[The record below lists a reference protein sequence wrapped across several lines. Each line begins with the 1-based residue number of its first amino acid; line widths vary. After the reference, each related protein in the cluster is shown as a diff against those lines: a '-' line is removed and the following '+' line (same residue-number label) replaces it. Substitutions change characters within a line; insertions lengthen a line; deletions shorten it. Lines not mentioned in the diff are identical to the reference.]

1 MEDKR
6 AFVNMLMNANM
17 DFQVCGDDIAVPF
30 PNLAA
35 TIIFQFGTEGLFG
48 TVTCS
53 GYFASRNEE
62 DEEDA

>member
-17 DFQVCGDDIAVPF
+17 DFQVCGDDVAVPF

-35 TIIFQFGTEGLFG
+35 TIIFQFGTKGLFG
-48 TVTCS
+48 TVTCPS
-53 GYFASRNEE
+53 HFTSRDGE